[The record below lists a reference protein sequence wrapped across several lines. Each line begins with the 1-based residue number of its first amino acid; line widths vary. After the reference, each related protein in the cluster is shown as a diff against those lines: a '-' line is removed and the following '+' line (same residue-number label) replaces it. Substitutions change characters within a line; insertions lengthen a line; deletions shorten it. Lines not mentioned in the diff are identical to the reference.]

1 MSVYAPFSVIPDK
14 VRRAGHFHVLILLL
28 FNRVRVRMNT

>member
-14 VRRAGHFHVLILLL
+14 VRRAGHFHVLMLLL
-28 FNRVRVRMNT
+28 FNRSHDRMDT